1 MTREQAKKNLIAFGI
16 EAPTEEQITNYLNQ
30 LKTEVDQFREKAGKA
45 DELQAELDKISQQG
59 MTDLEKA
66 NKAIEDSNNTIAELR
81 RQVNQ
86 SEVKGILG
94 AAGLTEEDYKDL
106 INGFITDDIETS
118 RTLATN
124 FVSVLSKQRELAG
137 AKIKEELLK
146 GTPGGNGGEG
156 GADDNKKTEA
166 EKLAESLVTAGN
178 AANIES
184 KSAFDY
190 YSGGK

>member
-30 LKTEVDQFREKAGKA
+30 IKTEVDPFRDKAGKA
-45 DELQAELDKISQQG
+45 DELQTELDKISQQG

-118 RTLATN
+118 KILATN
-124 FVSVLSKQRELAG
+124 FVSVLTKQRELAG

-166 EKLAESLVTAGN
+166 EKLAESLITAGN